1 MSASHFAQSFPPSVP
16 ENYQRFFVP
25 AIGLPVAQDLL
36 THVELQ
42 AGDRVLDVGCG
53 TGVVTRLAAERV
65 GTSGSVVGLDV
76 NPAMLD
82 VAASA
87 TPTEATI
94 EWRAASAEAIPFAD
108 ESFDVVLCGLS
119 LQFVKDREEALCEM
133 RRVLSPGG
141 RLALNVPGPIDP
153 IFGALS
159 EALGEHITPEAG
171 HFVRAVFSLHS
182 ESEVERLLGGAGFR
196 DVAVHAYTRDL
207 SLPAGTAFLWQ
218 YVSSTPLAGFVASAD
233 DRTRTALEQHVLAE
247 WSNHESAGALEYQQR
262 IVVATGTG

>member
-1 MSASHFAQSFPPSVP
+1 MSATHFGQSFPSSVP
-16 ENYQRFFVP
+16 ENYERFFVP
-25 AIGLPVAQDLL
+25 AIGSPVAHDLL

-65 GTSGSVVGLDV
+65 GPSGSVVGLDV
-76 NPAMLD
+76 NPAMLE

-87 TPTEATI
+87 TPTEAAI

-108 ESFDVVLCGLS
+108 GSFDAVLCGLS

-133 RRVLSPGG
+133 SRVLVPGG

-159 EALGEHITPEAG
+159 DALGEHIAPEAG
-171 HFVRAVFSLHS
+171 HFVRAVFSLHD
-182 ESEVERLLGGAGFR
+182 ESEIERLLGDAGFR
-196 DVAVHAYTRDL
+196 DVAVDAYTRDL

-218 YVSSTPLAGFVASAD
+218 YVNSTPLARFVANAD
-233 DRTRTALEQHVLAE
+233 DRTRTALEQDVLAE
-247 WSNHESAGALEYQQR
+247 WSNHEGAGALEYQQR
-262 IVVATGTG
+262 IVVATGTR